1 MLSRQNF
8 VYLWHNNQTA
18 TTMISLP
25 ESFFIF
31 FTIIVFAFLIK
42 ARLDRS
48 VRKYDRGDTKRELA
62 YQKERLKFVEQVGW
76 LTRVAGREQ
85 RRLEKRLDYLYRLRK
100 KAVKR
105 FGDNTPQVA
114 LIDRWITEV
123 RRYMVQFDIICDA
136 AINM

>member
-1 MLSRQNF
+1 M
-8 VYLWHNNQTA
+8 
-18 TTMISLP
+18 SLP
-25 ESFFIF
+25 ETFFIC
-31 FTIIVFAFLIK
+31 FTIVVFAFLIK

-62 YQKERLKFVEQVGW
+62 YQKERLEFVERVGW

-105 FGDNTPQVA
+105 FGEDSPEIA
-114 LIDRWITEV
+114 LVDRWITEV

-136 AINM
+136 AINL

>member
-1 MLSRQNF
+1 
-8 VYLWHNNQTA
+8 
-18 TTMISLP
+18 MILLP

-42 ARLDRS
+42 ERLDHS
-48 VRKYDRGDTKRELA
+48 VRKYDRGDAKRELA

>member
-1 MLSRQNF
+1 
-8 VYLWHNNQTA
+8 
-18 TTMISLP
+18 MISLP

-62 YQKERLKFVEQVGW
+62 YQKERLAFTERKCW

-105 FGDNTPQVA
+105 FGDNTPQLA

-123 RRYMVQFDIICDA
+123 RRYMVQFDIISNA
-136 AINM
+136 AFNM